1 MKCGQCGGE
10 APAASAFC
18 PHCGAQLRGAAES
31 PAATAAARFKSATG
45 TGNAP
50 AEETLWSDS
59 YSPKALAGWALAAAV
74 LTVAGAIAA
83 TFVAPAG
90 WIVFGIAAVVVW
102 AAIGLVALYRRM
114 TVRYQL
120 TTFRLFHETG
130 LLSRTRDRIEVIDI
144 DDVTLQQGLI
154 NRMFNVGTIHVR
166 SSDMTH
172 GNLAM
177 PGIENARVV
186 TDLIDNTR
194 RAERQRRGLYM
205 EHV

>member
-18 PHCGAQLRGAAES
+18 PHCGAQLSGAAES
-31 PAATAAARFKSATG
+31 PATSAAARFKATAG
-45 TGNAP
+45 VTNAP

-74 LTVAGAIAA
+74 LTVVGAIVAA
-83 TFVAPAG
+83 IAWPAG
-90 WIVFGIAAVVVW
+90 LIVFGIGAVVLW

-120 TTFRLFHETG
+120 TTYRLFHETG

-144 DDVTLQQGLI
+144 DDVTLRQGLI
-154 NRMFNVGTIHVR
+154 NRFFNVGTIHVR

-194 RAERQRRGLYM
+194 RSERQRRGLYM